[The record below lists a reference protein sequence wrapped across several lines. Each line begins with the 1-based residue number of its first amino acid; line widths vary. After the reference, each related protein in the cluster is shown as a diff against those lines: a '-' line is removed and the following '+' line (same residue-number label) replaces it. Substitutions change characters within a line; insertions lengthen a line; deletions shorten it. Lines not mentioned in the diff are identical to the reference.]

1 MKGMRKGSMIDA
13 SESIR
18 RKKVRRTFL
27 LLNCLFEFYA
37 GITGATFV
45 LFLYSKGL
53 NTMEA
58 NLVIAMSLIVSFFM
72 EIPTGALAD
81 SIGYVGTTVLSGIL
95 MAVTN
100 VLFFFCDTMPV
111 FLAAQISLGIAC
123 AFESGTLDAWV
134 IDNTSTEESRTVFIL
149 KNKGI
154 SVMMILSGLLGGLV
168 ADFYLEGIFLL
179 AFVAAVIY
187 IGISLVVMPKVETVR
202 KTRTQ
207 RQISE
212 AASGVKKVI
221 KESVQYCMKDKNVW
235 NVILFNSIL
244 TFAFSPVFVFWSPM
258 LHSFERVNY
267 TVIGLAWVL
276 MRAAMLAGNAVLERR
291 KERSFSAL
299 AVISAVCGISVFALA
314 YLHTFWSLLF
324 GILLFEFFLGI
335 IYPLKE
341 TVLNAGISHENRA
354 TVLSFHSMIVSI
366 FNYVSMLVM
375 GKIAE
380 IWSIETTWKM
390 SGLLLVIAGIVTVI
404 KKREKLLS

>member
-1 MKGMRKGSMIDA
+1 
-13 SESIR
+13 
-18 RKKVRRTFL
+18 
-27 LLNCLFEFYA
+27 
-37 GITGATFV
+37 
-45 LFLYSKGL
+45 
-53 NTMEA
+53 
-58 NLVIAMSLIVSFFM
+58 
-72 EIPTGALAD
+72 
-81 SIGYVGTTVLSGIL
+81 
-95 MAVTN
+95 
-100 VLFFFCDTMPV
+100 
-111 FLAAQISLGIAC
+111 
-123 AFESGTLDAWV
+123 
-134 IDNTSTEESRTVFIL
+134 
-149 KNKGI
+149 
-154 SVMMILSGLLGGLV
+154 
-168 ADFYLEGIFLL
+168 
-179 AFVAAVIY
+179 
-187 IGISLVVMPKVETVR
+187 
-202 KTRTQ
+202 
-207 RQISE
+207 
-212 AASGVKKVI
+212 
-221 KESVQYCMKDKNVW
+221 MKDKNVW

-244 TFAFSPVFVFWSPM
+244 TFAFSPVFVFWSPV

-375 GKIAE
+375 GKIAQ
-380 IWSIETTWKM
+380 IWSIETTWKI

-404 KKREKLLS
+404 NNKREKLLS

>member
-1 MKGMRKGSMIDA
+1 M
-13 SESIR
+13 
-18 RKKVRRTFL
+18 
-27 LLNCLFEFYA
+27 
-37 GITGATFV
+37 
-45 LFLYSKGL
+45 
-53 NTMEA
+53 
-58 NLVIAMSLIVSFFM
+58 
-72 EIPTGALAD
+72 
-81 SIGYVGTTVLSGIL
+81 
-95 MAVTN
+95 
-100 VLFFFCDTMPV
+100 
-111 FLAAQISLGIAC
+111 
-123 AFESGTLDAWV
+123 
-134 IDNTSTEESRTVFIL
+134 
-149 KNKGI
+149 
-154 SVMMILSGLLGGLV
+154 
-168 ADFYLEGIFLL
+168 
-179 AFVAAVIY
+179 AAVIY

-207 RQISE
+207 RQILE
-212 AASGVKKVI
+212 IASGVKKVI

-244 TFAFSPVFVFWSPM
+244 TFAFSPVFVFWSPV

-375 GKIAE
+375 GKIAQ

>member
-1 MKGMRKGSMIDA
+1 M
-13 SESIR
+13 
-18 RKKVRRTFL
+18 
-27 LLNCLFEFYA
+27 
-37 GITGATFV
+37 
-45 LFLYSKGL
+45 
-53 NTMEA
+53 
-58 NLVIAMSLIVSFFM
+58 
-72 EIPTGALAD
+72 
-81 SIGYVGTTVLSGIL
+81 
-95 MAVTN
+95 
-100 VLFFFCDTMPV
+100 
-111 FLAAQISLGIAC
+111 
-123 AFESGTLDAWV
+123 
-134 IDNTSTEESRTVFIL
+134 
-149 KNKGI
+149 
-154 SVMMILSGLLGGLV
+154 
-168 ADFYLEGIFLL
+168 
-179 AFVAAVIY
+179 
-187 IGISLVVMPKVETVR
+187 
-202 KTRTQ
+202 
-207 RQISE
+207 
-212 AASGVKKVI
+212 
-221 KESVQYCMKDKNVW
+221 
-235 NVILFNSIL
+235 FNSIL
-244 TFAFSPVFVFWSPM
+244 TFAFSPVFVFWSPV

>member
-1 MKGMRKGSMIDA
+1 
-13 SESIR
+13 
-18 RKKVRRTFL
+18 
-27 LLNCLFEFYA
+27 
-37 GITGATFV
+37 
-45 LFLYSKGL
+45 
-53 NTMEA
+53 
-58 NLVIAMSLIVSFFM
+58 
-72 EIPTGALAD
+72 
-81 SIGYVGTTVLSGIL
+81 
-95 MAVTN
+95 
-100 VLFFFCDTMPV
+100 
-111 FLAAQISLGIAC
+111 
-123 AFESGTLDAWV
+123 
-134 IDNTSTEESRTVFIL
+134 
-149 KNKGI
+149 
-154 SVMMILSGLLGGLV
+154 MMILSGLLGGLV
-168 ADFYLEGIFLL
+168 ADFCLEGIFLL

-244 TFAFSPVFVFWSPM
+244 TFAFSPVFVFWSPV

-380 IWSIETTWKM
+380 IWSIETTWKI
-390 SGLLLVIAGIVTVI
+390 SGLLLMLAGIVTVI

>member
-1 MKGMRKGSMIDA
+1 M
-13 SESIR
+13 
-18 RKKVRRTFL
+18 
-27 LLNCLFEFYA
+27 
-37 GITGATFV
+37 
-45 LFLYSKGL
+45 
-53 NTMEA
+53 
-58 NLVIAMSLIVSFFM
+58 
-72 EIPTGALAD
+72 
-81 SIGYVGTTVLSGIL
+81 
-95 MAVTN
+95 
-100 VLFFFCDTMPV
+100 
-111 FLAAQISLGIAC
+111 
-123 AFESGTLDAWV
+123 
-134 IDNTSTEESRTVFIL
+134 
-149 KNKGI
+149 
-154 SVMMILSGLLGGLV
+154 
-168 ADFYLEGIFLL
+168 
-179 AFVAAVIY
+179 AAVIY

-244 TFAFSPVFVFWSPM
+244 TFAFSPVFVFWSPV

-314 YLHTFWSLLF
+314 YLHTFWNLLF

>member
-1 MKGMRKGSMIDA
+1 M
-13 SESIR
+13 
-18 RKKVRRTFL
+18 
-27 LLNCLFEFYA
+27 
-37 GITGATFV
+37 
-45 LFLYSKGL
+45 
-53 NTMEA
+53 
-58 NLVIAMSLIVSFFM
+58 
-72 EIPTGALAD
+72 
-81 SIGYVGTTVLSGIL
+81 
-95 MAVTN
+95 
-100 VLFFFCDTMPV
+100 
-111 FLAAQISLGIAC
+111 
-123 AFESGTLDAWV
+123 
-134 IDNTSTEESRTVFIL
+134 
-149 KNKGI
+149 
-154 SVMMILSGLLGGLV
+154 
-168 ADFYLEGIFLL
+168 
-179 AFVAAVIY
+179 IY

-207 RQISE
+207 RQILE
-212 AASGVKKVI
+212 IASGVKKVI

-244 TFAFSPVFVFWSPM
+244 TFAFSPVFVFWSPV

-366 FNYVSMLVM
+366 FNYVSMLAM